1 MNTKKSIISL
11 AKSTINTE
19 SKAIANLSELLTND
33 FEDAVKLI
41 YNSKGRVIITGIGKS
56 AIIANKIVATLNS
69 TGTPSVF
76 MHAADAIHG
85 DLGLILEDDIVICI
99 SKSGN
104 TPEIKVLVPL
114 IKNAKNKMIAITG
127 NKDAFLGKQS
137 DFILNAY
144 VEQEACPNNLAPTTS
159 TTAQLVLGDALAV
172 CLLEL
177 RGFSSKDFA
186 KYHPGGA
193 LGKRLYLRVN
203 DLSSQNEKP
212 KVYID
217 TCLKEVIVEITE
229 KRLGATA
236 VVKDDKIVGI
246 ITDGDL
252 RRMLS
257 SSDTISNLKAKDIM
271 SDNPRIIEEDAMAVD
286 AMELMEEFGISQLL
300 VEQNGKYAGI
310 VHIHDLVKEGII

>member
-1 MNTKKSIISL
+1 MTSKISIIEL
-11 AKSTINTE
+11 AKSTIMLE
-19 SKAIANLSELLTND
+19 SNAIANLSHLLTED
-33 FEDAVKLI
+33 FSEAVNLI

-69 TGTPSVF
+69 TGTPAVF

-114 IKNAKNKMIAITG
+114 IKNANNKMIAITG
-127 NKDAFLGKQS
+127 NANSFLGQQA
-137 DFILNAY
+137 DYILN
-144 VEQEACPNNLAPTTS
+144 VHVDKEACPNNLAPTTS
-159 TTAQLVLGDALAV
+159 TTAQLVMGDALAV
-172 CLLEL
+172 CLLDL
-177 RGFSSKDFA
+177 RNFSSKDFA

-212 KVYID
+212 KVTLNTD
-217 TCLKEVIVEITE
+217 LKSVIVEITE
-229 KRLGATA
+229 KRLGVTA
-236 VVKDDKIVGI
+236 VVEDEKIVGI

-257 SSDTISNLKAKDIM
+257 KSDDISKVTAKDIM
-271 SDNPRIIEEDAMAVD
+271 SVQPRIINENAMAVD
-286 AMELMEEFGISQLL
+286 AMEVMEANGISQLL
-300 VEQNGKYAGI
+300 VESEGNYAGV
-310 VHIHDLVKEGII
+310 VHLHDLIKEGII

>member
-1 MNTKKSIISL
+1 MNSISAILETAKK
-11 AKSTINTE
+11 TIDLE
-19 SKAIANLSELLTND
+19 RDAIANLSQLLTDD
-33 FEDAVKLI
+33 FAKAASLI

-69 TGTPSVF
+69 TGTPAIF
-76 MHAADAIHG
+76 MHAADAIHVQ
-85 DLGLILEDDIVICI
+85 LGLILEDDVVICI

-127 NKDAFLGKQS
+127 NDQSFLGTQA
-137 DFILNAY
+137 DYVLNVH

-159 TTAQLVLGDALAV
+159 TTAQLVMGDALAV

-193 LGKRLYLRVN
+193 LGKRLYLRVS
-203 DLSSQNEKP
+203 DLSSLNEKP
-212 KVYID
+212 KVGLQTSAKD
-217 TCLKEVIVEITE
+217 VIVEISE
-229 KRLGATA
+229 KMLGVTA
-236 VVKDDKIVGI
+236 VVDNNKIVGI

-252 RRMLS
+252 RRMLTKS
-257 SSDTISNLKAKDIM
+257 EDFIHLSAKDIM
-271 SDNPRIIEEDAMAVD
+271 SSNPKRIEEDAMAID
-286 AMELMEEFGISQLL
+286 AMEMMEEHGIMRM
-300 VEQNGKYAGI
+300 K
-310 VHIHDLVKEGII
+310 